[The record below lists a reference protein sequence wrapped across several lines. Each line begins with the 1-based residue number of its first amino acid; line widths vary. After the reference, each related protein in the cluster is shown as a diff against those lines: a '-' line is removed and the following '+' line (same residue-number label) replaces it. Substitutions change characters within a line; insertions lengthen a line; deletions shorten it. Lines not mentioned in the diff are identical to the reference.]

1 MSDLA
6 AAQVMDRM
14 YRYQR
19 HIYDLT
25 RKYYLLGRDRLIRR
39 LNPRCGARI
48 LEIGC
53 GTGRN
58 LILAARKYPTA
69 RLYGI
74 DVSNEMLASASHA
87 IARAGLSGGNAM
99 IRPEEVGRAGAEF
112 QVISG
117 YRSPETNAK
126 LSATRQGIAK
136 HSLHMEARAMDVRLP
151 GIATAR
157 LRDAA
162 IAMARGGV
170 GYYRELDFIH
180 VDTGR
185 VRRW

>member
-1 MSDLA
+1 MRSIPSILKRAALIAAVALPGPLHGRSASAAAIGRIRLYNTHTGQRLDRVFRRGDRFDPAAIEELGHFLGDHRNGLEHPFDPALFDILSDLA
-6 AAQVMDRM
+6 
-14 YRYQR
+14 
-19 HIYDLT
+19 
-25 RKYYLLGRDRLIRR
+25 
-39 LNPRCGARI
+39 
-48 LEIGC
+48 
-53 GTGRN
+53 
-58 LILAARKYPTA
+58 
-69 RLYGI
+69 
-74 DVSNEMLASASHA
+74 
-87 IARAGLSGGNAM
+87 
-99 IRPEEVGRAGAEF
+99 EEVGRAGAEF

-136 HSLHMEARAMDVRLP
+136 HSLHREARAMDGRLP